1 MNVTEVPIV
10 VFHHYMVSSTST
22 QQTIVSD
29 LSHKIQKKKKWKTI
43 TFRNLLDENAR
54 LGLVNK
60 SHVLYPFPPN
70 YNSLRMGRNRLLMR
84 ARL

>member
-29 LSHKIQKKKKWKTI
+29 LSHKIQKKKWKTI

-84 ARL
+84 ARM